1 MRCAVHTSVGEWT
14 VDRVDQV
21 GGAHRSTH
29 QYDDWGSRLRA
40 FGDRPCNVVA
50 VLGLFDACMS
60 DGDAEAPRAWARARS
75 DLARHAVAEA
85 LLYEF
90 QQNILHAM
98 ASGQC
103 STNCQCPCRLAALF
117 VLRRAGSRGS
127 CQSENTD
134 AITGGSTSHPRAH
147 TNVLGASGVNC
158 REFDQHNSNLF
169 CAPINRQWPWYTT
182 HDTFIY

>member
-29 QYDDWGSRLRA
+29 QYDDWGCRLRA

-75 DLARHAVAEA
+75 DLARHAVAEPLCMSFNKISCTPWPPANVAQTVNA
-85 LLYEF
+85 LVDLLLCLCCAAQAHEEV
-90 QQNILHAM
+90 
-98 ASGQC
+98 ASLRIRMRSQEGRRH
-103 STNCQCPCRLAALF
+103 TH
-117 VLRRAGSRGS
+117 VLTQT
-127 CQSENTD
+127 CWV
-134 AITGGSTSHPRAH
+134 P
-147 TNVLGASGVNC
+147 VNR
-158 REFDQHNSNLF
+158 REFDQHNSIFARPSIVNGLGT
-169 CAPINRQWPWYTT
+169 R
-182 HDTFIY
+182 HIYL